1 MTLFATMSI
10 DCPYLAENKRNGNS
24 MVKLEEG
31 INNRMSG
38 EDEDR
43 CSLFFLQVTVG
54 LEILYAVQLR
64 LIL

>member
-1 MTLFATMSI
+1 MTFTATMST
-10 DCPYLAENKRNGNS
+10 DCPYLAENKWNGIS
-24 MVKLEEG
+24 MVKLEG

-38 EDEDR
+38 EDEDM

-64 LIL
+64 LML

>member
-1 MTLFATMSI
+1 
-10 DCPYLAENKRNGNS
+10 
-24 MVKLEEG
+24 MVKLEG

-38 EDEDR
+38 EDEDM